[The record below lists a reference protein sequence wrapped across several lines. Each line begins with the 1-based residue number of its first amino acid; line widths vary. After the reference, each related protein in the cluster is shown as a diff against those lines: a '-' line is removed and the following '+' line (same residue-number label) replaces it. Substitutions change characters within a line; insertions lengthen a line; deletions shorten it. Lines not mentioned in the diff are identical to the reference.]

1 MLPYASDIPS
11 CNRIPRFSNLSPF
24 QFSRS
29 WTNKPFILT
38 EPVKEWPAYRD
49 WSLQYLLKKFG
60 QIEFRAEAVD
70 WPLNTYMDYMN
81 GNEDESP
88 LYLFDRSF
96 VEKMCLNVGEDFD
109 SHYWMP
115 KCFGEDLFA
124 TLASQRPDSRWLIL
138 GPERSGSTFHKDPN
152 ATRCVHL
159 YIEIEFSDF
168 HKVPGTLSFV
178 DQNIGSC
185 FPHFP
190 PIHLLLECLYQ
201 MIKAK

>member
-11 CNRIPRFSNLSPF
+11 CNRIPRFPNLSPS
-24 QFSRS
+24 QFSGS
-29 WTNKPFILT
+29 WANKPFILT
-38 EPVKEWPAYRD
+38 EPVKEWPAFRE

-96 VEKMCLNVGEDFD
+96 VEKMCLKVGEDFD

-159 YIEIEFSDF
+159 YIETEFSDF
-168 HKVPGTLSFV
+168 HKVPGTLSFA

-190 PIHLLLECLYQ
+190 PIHLLLEYLYQ

>member
-1 MLPYASDIPS
+1 MLPYASQIPS
-11 CNRIPRFSNLSPF
+11 CNRIPRFSNLSPS

-38 EPVKEWPAYRD
+38 EPVKEWPAYRE
-49 WSLQYLLKKFG
+49 WSFQYLLETFG

-70 WPLNTYMDYMN
+70 WPLYTYIDYIN
-81 GNEDESP
+81 DNEDESP

-96 VEKMCLNVGEDFD
+96 VEKMGLKVGEDFD
-109 SHYWMP
+109 SDYWIP

-152 ATRCVHL
+152 ATRCVHCISKPNSL
-159 YIEIEFSDF
+159 TSIKCLERCPSWIKILDHVS
-168 HKVPGTLSFV
+168 HTSFPSTPSWSICV
-178 DQNIGSC
+178 G
-185 FPHFP
+185 
-190 PIHLLLECLYQ
+190 
-201 MIKAK
+201 